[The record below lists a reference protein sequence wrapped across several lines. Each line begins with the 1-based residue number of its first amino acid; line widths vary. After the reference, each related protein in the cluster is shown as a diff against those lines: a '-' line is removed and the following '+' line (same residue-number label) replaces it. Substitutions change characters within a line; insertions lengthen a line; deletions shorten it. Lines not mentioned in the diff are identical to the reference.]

1 MVKRTIQRIDTA
13 LKHISIVKKDINGV
27 SLEQFK
33 NSDILV
39 RATAFSLS
47 QIGEQMVNIDDH
59 LEDEY
64 KDLPWKAIRNMC
76 NIIVHVYDKVKA
88 EVVYEIAT
96 KDLESLENSLL
107 KIKADL
113 EEQL

>member
-1 MVKRTIQRIDTA
+1 MNLIISISSHFN
-13 LKHISIVKKDINGV
+13 HISIRKLPSSFSEITMDIIG
-27 SLEQFK
+27 E
-33 NSDILV
+33 
-39 RATAFSLS
+39 
-47 QIGEQMVNIDDH
+47 IGEQMVNIDDH

-64 KDLPWKAIRNMC
+64 KDLRWKAIRNMR

-113 EEQL
+113 EERL

>member
-1 MVKRTIQRIDTA
+1 MGRRTIQRIDTA
-13 LKHISIVKKDINGV
+13 LKHIATVKKDINGV
-27 SLEQFK
+27 SLKEFK
-33 NSDILV
+33 ESDLLV

-64 KDLPWKAIRNMC
+64 KELPWKAIRNMR

-96 KDLESLENSLL
+96 NDLESLENSLL

-113 EEQL
+113 EAQR